1 MAAGR
6 ILCVDDDPVIQKLLQ
21 VNFEM
26 EGYEVV
32 LASDGVEGVDRAREA
47 APDLIV
53 MDVMMPRMDGL
64 EAARI
69 LKAGADTA
77 SIPII
82 IVSAKAQE
90 GDVKAGRATG
100 AEEYLTKPFDPLELL
115 ETAAALIARS
125 RG

>member
-26 EGYEVV
+26 EGYEVL
-32 LASDGVEGVDRAREA
+32 LASDGIEGVDRARDA

-64 EAARI
+64 EAARL
-69 LKAGADTA
+69 LKAGADTS

>member
-6 ILCVDDDPVIQKLLQ
+6 VLCVDDDPVIQKLLQ

-26 EGYEVV
+26 EGYEVI
-32 LASDGVEGVDRAREA
+32 LASDGAEAVDRARET

-69 LKAGADTA
+69 LKADAATS

-82 IVSAKAQE
+82 IVSAKAQDV
-90 GDVKAGRATG
+90 DVKAGRAAG
-100 AEEYLTKPFDPLELL
+100 ADEYMTKPFDPLELL

-125 RG
+125 AG